1 MTVRQPPPFLWFAV
15 PLLAVYAAAFFVVE
29 VLPRAD
35 APGAV
40 AAGVTLDLIV
50 LVPALYY
57 AVLVRGRG
65 WPAITLVPVVLLSF
79 GAASLLVPTEHH
91 GLLDAVGYGLPAV
104 EIALAGYVGHKAW
117 RVVRANREAR
127 AAGGDVY
134 DRVRETLRDAFDAPA
149 VEGALAY
156 EVSLFHYAFALRH
169 AEAPAHGF
177 AYHRRSG
184 YGAVFAAVLM
194 TTAVELVAV
203 HFLLR
208 SWSET
213 AALAHVALSAYGIVW
228 LVGDY
233 RAMRR
238 RPHEARASGLR
249 LRYGLR
255 WDLDVAWDRVDLVRR
270 TRRPAPGDD
279 YLSTVPVGSPRYV
292 VELRVPVEATGPYGL
307 RRDVRR
313 VGLVVDEPEA
323 FEERLRS
330 LGVRLEPHPAPGS
343 APPTGRVAGR

>member
-1 MTVRQPPPFLWFAV
+1 MTVRPSTSPLWFVA
-15 PLLAVYAAAFFVVE
+15 PLLGVYAAAFFAVE

-35 APGAV
+35 APAAV
-40 AAGVTLDLIV
+40 AAGLTFDLVV

-65 WPAITLVPVVLLSF
+65 WPAVTLAPVLLLSV
-79 GAASLLVPTEHH
+79 GAASLVVPAEHH
-91 GLLDAVGYGLPAV
+91 GLLDAVGYALPAV
-104 EIALAGYVGHKAW
+104 ELALVGYVGHKAW

-134 DRVRETLRDAFDAPA
+134 DRVRETLRDAVDVPA
-149 VEGALAY
+149 VAGALAY
-156 EVSLFHYAFALRH
+156 EVSLFHYALSPRR
-169 AEAPAHGF
+169 AEPPEHGF

-194 TTAVELVAV
+194 TAAIELVAV

-213 AALAHVALSAYGIVW
+213 AALVHAALSAYGVVW

-238 RPHEARASGLR
+238 RPHELRADGLHV
-249 LRYGLR
+249 RYGLR
-255 WDLDVAWDRVDLVRR
+255 WDLDVTWDRVALVRR
-270 TRRPAPGDD
+270 TRRPDEGDD

-292 VELRVPVEATGPYGL
+292 VELRAPAEATGPYG
-307 RRDVRR
+307 RTRSVRR
-313 VGLVVDEPEA
+313 VGLVVDEPRA

-330 LGVRLEPHPAPGS
+330 LGVRVEP
-343 APPTGRVAGR
+343 

>member
-1 MTVRQPPPFLWFAV
+1 MTARQPTSPLWFIA
-15 PLLAVYAAAFFVVE
+15 PLLAVYAAAFVVVE

-40 AAGVTLDLIV
+40 AAGLTLDLVV

-57 AVLVRGRG
+57 TVLVRGRG
-65 WPAITLVPVVLLSF
+65 WPAITLAPVFLLGF
-79 GAASLLVPTEHH
+79 GAASLLVPAEHH
-91 GLLDAVGYGLPAV
+91 ALLNAVGYALPIV
-104 EIALAGYVGHKAW
+104 ELALVGYVGYKAW
-117 RVVRANREAR
+117 RVVRANREAN
-127 AAGGDVY
+127 AAGGDFY
-134 DRVRETLRDAFDAPA
+134 DRVRETLRGAFDVPA
-149 VEGALAY
+149 VAGALAY
-156 EVSLFHYAFALRH
+156 EVSLFHYAFSLRR
-169 AEAPAHGF
+169 AGAPARGF

-194 TTAVELVAV
+194 VAALELVAV

-213 AALAHVALSAYGIVW
+213 AALIHIVLSLYGVVW

-238 RPHEARASGLR
+238 RPHELRATGLR
-249 LRYGLR
+249 VRYGLR
-255 WDLDVAWDRVDLVRR
+255 WDLETTWDRVALVRR
-270 TRRPAPGDD
+270 TRQPAAGDD
-279 YLSTVPVGSPRYV
+279 YLSTVPVGSPQYV
-292 VELRVPVEATGPYGL
+292 VELRAPVEATGPYGIT
-307 RRDVRR
+307 RDVRR

-330 LGVRLEPHPAPGS
+330 LGVQLEP
-343 APPTGRVAGR
+343 